1 MGLSRLVRHALGWL
15 AVLALPMMVGGAARK
30 AQTPNLLR
38 NGEFEKRLTK
48 TKGLVG
54 WHTRLTSIIPVPE
67 YTDPEHKKGR
77 TGVTHFKCGCGYNWG
92 TVRPWASLV
101 CPQCKHM
108 NMGLEDSG
116 AQYQKNHES
125 VSLIKVG
132 RDRSLGINLSKAVG
146 ENQGVRVISDL
157 VRAKRSAGYEISFDA
172 VSYGP
177 KLRVFVECFRID
189 KDDEKAKQ
197 WVKSL
202 PSESNPLKL
211 KTRLKRV
218 FRKQV
223 HAGSPGQW
231 QRFSEKF
238 VPPKRYEF
246 DYMFVTL
253 YAYIPGRAE
262 YDNVVLRKLTRR
274 ELADYRREKGEPKEK
289 RLR

>member
-1 MGLSRLVRHALGWL
+1 M
-15 AVLALPMMVGGAARK
+15 
-30 AQTPNLLR
+30 
-38 NGEFEKRLTK
+38 
-48 TKGLVG
+48 
-54 WHTRLTSIIPVPE
+54 
-67 YTDPEHKKGR
+67 
-77 TGVTHFKCGCGYNWG
+77 
-92 TVRPWASLV
+92 LV

-132 RDRSLGINLSKAVG
+132 RDRSLGVNLSKAVG

-157 VRAKRSAGYEISFDA
+157 VRAKRGAGYEISFDA

-189 KDDEKAKQ
+189 KDDKEAKQ

-202 PSESNPLKL
+202 PAESNPLKL

-223 HAGSPGQW
+223 HAGSPGRW
-231 QRFSEKF
+231 QRFSEQF
-238 VPPKRYEF
+238 AAPKRYEF

-253 YAYIPGRAE
+253 YAYMPGKAE
-262 YDNVVLRKLTRR
+262 YDNVVLRKLSRR
-274 ELADYRREKGEPKEK
+274 ELADYWRKKGEPKEK